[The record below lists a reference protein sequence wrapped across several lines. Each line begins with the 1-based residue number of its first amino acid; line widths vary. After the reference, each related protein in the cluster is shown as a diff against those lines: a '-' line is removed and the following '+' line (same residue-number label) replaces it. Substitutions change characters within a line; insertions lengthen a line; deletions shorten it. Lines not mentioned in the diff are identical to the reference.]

1 MSDILSHIPLSGQ
14 YLYVESSEPRAVG
27 DKAVLVS
34 GVFKGLQCMRFM
46 YHMHGQDIGSLSVY
60 RFGDG
65 IMKSLFWRR
74 HGDQGDRWH
83 EARITFPCNSTS
95 YQVTMPYKVA
105 CRSTLLKMMSVR
117 KNGPRDGDTRVS
129 FARALFFLKYKILH
143 SAFYVG
149 YIQSCF
155 KKLCH
160 SDFRLHLILKF
171 AI

>member
-34 GVFKGLQCMRFM
+34 GVFKGLQCMCFM

-117 KNGPRDGDTRVS
+117 KNGARDGDTRVS
-129 FARALFFLKYKILH
+129 FARPVLFIKYKILH

-171 AI
+171 AV